1 MKFIAATLLALGM
14 STPALAQGQS
24 SAPRLADLEA
34 VSPALS
40 RYTQQGLLGS
50 VWKRSGLTP
59 RERSIVTLSIMI
71 GRGQTAEL
79 PFHLDLALENGV
91 KPAEISEIVTHL
103 AFYSGWANA
112 SAAVPFVKQA
122 FAGRKISADQLPSA
136 TPKPLPLNEAAEAAR
151 VKFVDENFGTISPGL
166 VKDTTDFLF
175 RDLWLRPDL
184 ARRDRSLV
192 TISSLLANGQAAQL
206 GAHMNIGMNNGLTRE
221 EIGEIISHSGF
232 YAGWPHAFGAMGV
245 AKSVFEARK

>member
-14 STPALAQGQS
+14 STPAPAQGQTS
-24 SAPRLADLEA
+24 TPTLADLES

-50 VWKRSGLTP
+50 VWQRAGLTP

-112 SAAVPFVKQA
+112 TAAVPFVKQA
-122 FAGRKISADQLPSA
+122 FAGRKIGTDQLPSA
-136 TPKPLPLNEAAEAAR
+136 TPKQLPLNETAEAAR
-151 VKFVDENFGTISPGL
+151 VKLVDENFGTISPGL
-166 VKDTTDFLF
+166 AKDTTDFLF

-184 ARRDRSLV
+184 APRDRSLV
-192 TISSLLANGQAAQL
+192 TISSLLANGQSAQL